1 MCGITGTFHPTE
13 NVFSLEH
20 FANRASEK
28 LQHRGPD
35 HEGKLNTAHCLLRH
49 RRLSIIDC
57 SEAAHQPFVAQNGRY
72 ALVFN
77 GEIFNYKQLREEFK
91 SVVFKSNSDTEVLMQ
106 GLILHGKNFL
116 HRLNG
121 FFSIAFFDQEENTLL
136 LARDRFGE
144 KPLFWSKQK
153 DTLYF
158 ASELESLLQYP
169 IEKEIDKRALQYLI
183 SLSYIPAPL
192 SIVNGVFQLQAGCIL
207 EYGKQGLQLENWY
220 APENATFDPKHF
232 SGIQTIQAQL
242 RERMEIATERRMVA
256 DVPLGSFLS
265 GGIDSTIVSALA
277 RQQKSDLQT
286 FSISFPDAP
295 HRDESQYAQIAAKHI
310 GSRHECIPVT
320 EKELS
325 EALENMLHYSSEPFA
340 DSSSLVV
347 GLLSEKVKKNMTV
360 ALSGDGADEL
370 FGGYNKHRAHLLA
383 RRAGLKNTFLYWL
396 GFALPKGKNG
406 RSDKWA
412 RIARYTRGLQMPDQL
427 RYFEWAS
434 WTNSDLAFSLLKDP
448 FSYNE
453 RTELIA
459 MISPFLRK
467 GNLEEILRNDVFL
480 VLGNDMLTKID
491 RMSMAHALEIRSPFL
506 DHELVEYALRIPAH
520 QKLDSKQ
527 GKKILRQTF
536 QKELPEA
543 ILNREKQGFE
553 IPLESWISGSLL
565 PRFKQ
570 DWLAPEF
577 IQKQGLFHPQN
588 IAALLSNPVQNAHTL
603 YTLMIFQSW
612 YKRHFHHA

>member
-1 MCGITGTFHPTE
+1 MCGITGIFHPNE
-13 NVFSLEH
+13 SLVSQES

-28 LQHRGPD
+28 LKHRGPN
-35 HEGKLNTAHCLLRH
+35 HEGQLNARHCLLRH
-49 RRLSIIDC
+49 RRLSIIDH

-72 ALVFN
+72 TLVFN
-77 GEIFNYKQLREEFK
+77 GEIFKYLQLRK
-91 SVVFKSNSDTEVLMQ
+91 TLNTVVFQTQSDTEVLMH
-106 GLILHGKNFL
+106 GLILHGKKFL
-116 HRLNG
+116 HQVNG
-121 FFSIAFFDQEENTLL
+121 FFAIAFYDQQENTLL

-158 ASELESLLQYP
+158 SSELESLLQYP

-192 SIVNGVFQLQAGCIL
+192 SILQGVFQLQAGCML
-207 EYGKQGLQLENWY
+207 EYGKEGLQLENWY
-220 APENATFDPKHF
+220 APENSAFDPSHF
-232 SGIQTIQAQL
+232 SSPQTMQTQL
-242 RERMEIATERRMVA
+242 RERMEIAVERRMVA
-256 DVPLGSFLS
+256 DVPLGAFLS

-277 RQQKSDLQT
+277 RQQKSDLHT

-295 HRDESQYAQIAAKHI
+295 HRDESQFAQIAAKHI
-310 GSRHECIPVT
+310 GSKHEIIPVT

-325 EALENMLHYSSEPFA
+325 EALENMLQSSSEPFA
-340 DSSSLVV
+340 DSSALVV
-347 GLLSEKVKKNMTV
+347 GLLCEKVKKNMTV

-406 RSDKWA
+406 RSDKWS

-434 WTNSDLAFSLLKDP
+434 WTNSDLAFGLLKDP
-448 FSYNE
+448 FSYAE

-459 MISPFLRK
+459 MTSPFLRK
-467 GNLEEILRNDVFL
+467 GTMEEILRNDLFL

-506 DHELVEYALRIPAH
+506 DHELVEFALRIPAH

-536 QKELPEA
+536 RKELPYA
-543 ILNREKQGFE
+543 ILQREKQGFE

-565 PRFKQ
+565 PRFQ
-570 DWLAPEF
+570 QEWLAPDF

-588 IAALLSNPVQNAHTL
+588 IAALLSNPVQHAHTL
-603 YTLMIFQSW
+603 YILMIFQSW
-612 YKRHFHHA
+612 YKRHFSHA

>member
-1 MCGITGTFHPTE
+1 
-13 NVFSLEH
+13 
-20 FANRASEK
+20 
-28 LQHRGPD
+28 
-35 HEGKLNTAHCLLRH
+35 
-49 RRLSIIDC
+49 
-57 SEAAHQPFVAQNGRY
+57 
-72 ALVFN
+72 
-77 GEIFNYKQLREEFK
+77 
-91 SVVFKSNSDTEVLMQ
+91 
-106 GLILHGKNFL
+106 
-116 HRLNG
+116 
-121 FFSIAFFDQEENTLL
+121 
-136 LARDRFGE
+136 
-144 KPLFWSKQK
+144 
-153 DTLYF
+153 
-158 ASELESLLQYP
+158 
-169 IEKEIDKRALQYLI
+169 
-183 SLSYIPAPL
+183 
-192 SIVNGVFQLQAGCIL
+192 
-207 EYGKQGLQLENWY
+207 
-220 APENATFDPKHF
+220 
-232 SGIQTIQAQL
+232 
-242 RERMEIATERRMVA
+242 
-256 DVPLGSFLS
+256 
-265 GGIDSTIVSALA
+265 
-277 RQQKSDLQT
+277 
-286 FSISFPDAP
+286 
-295 HRDESQYAQIAAKHI
+295 
-310 GSRHECIPVT
+310 
-320 EKELS
+320 
-325 EALENMLHYSSEPFA
+325 
-340 DSSSLVV
+340 
-347 GLLSEKVKKNMTV
+347 
-360 ALSGDGADEL
+360 
-370 FGGYNKHRAHLLA
+370 
-383 RRAGLKNTFLYWL
+383 
-396 GFALPKGKNG
+396 
-406 RSDKWA
+406 
-412 RIARYTRGLQMPDQL
+412 
-427 RYFEWAS
+427 
-434 WTNSDLAFSLLKDP
+434 LKDP